1 MAEYLIWAIAA
12 FWLPSVSQ
20 PDRVPADRDQIAAE
34 AVVDGATTARA
45 NRVTLL
51 GLLGVHTVHYPEVV
65 LGMLI
70 VILCFDRIPL
80 KTAASASAI

>member
-1 MAEYLIWAIAA
+1 MAA

-20 PDRVPADRDQIAAE
+20 PDRAAADRDQIAAE
-34 AVVDGATTARA
+34 AVVDGAPTARA
-45 NRVTLL
+45 TRVTLL

-70 VILCFDRIPL
+70 IILRFDRIP
-80 KTAASASAI
+80 S